1 MAGFVIQPGMQ
12 EKVSLGII
20 NSINGS
26 VGSGEASRKK
36 TATKFQV
43 KDSKI
48 RSS

>member
-36 TATKFQV
+36 TKFWV